1 MPSARTAPS
10 PSSPALLGRPRPSA
24 WSPGTC
30 CSAPAPEIQ
39 KSKNLARRH
48 SQMIIDE
55 NQKVHS
61 ELDCKMQDLELK
73 SKKLDELAVR
83 SESDR
88 RNLEKEK
95 EKNMIKAKYLK
106 MATLEQQKTDENV
119 LKLVEKHKLTGAEQ
133 FFLTNKSRAATPV
146 H

>member
-1 MPSARTAPS
+1 M
-10 PSSPALLGRPRPSA
+10 
-24 WSPGTC
+24 
-30 CSAPAPEIQ
+30 Q
-39 KSKNLARRH
+39 QLARRH

-55 NQKVHS
+55 NQKVRS

-95 EKNMIKAKYLK
+95 EKVRAKCL
-106 MATLEQQKTDENV
+106 
-119 LKLVEKHKLTGAEQ
+119 
-133 FFLTNKSRAATPV
+133 P
-146 H
+146 

>member
-1 MPSARTAPS
+1 
-10 PSSPALLGRPRPSA
+10 
-24 WSPGTC
+24 
-30 CSAPAPEIQ
+30 
-39 KSKNLARRH
+39 
-48 SQMIIDE
+48 MIIDE

-119 LKLVEKHKLTGAEQ
+119 LKLVEKHKEQ
-133 FFLTNKSRAATPV
+133 SSSS
-146 H
+146 

>member
-1 MPSARTAPS
+1 
-10 PSSPALLGRPRPSA
+10 
-24 WSPGTC
+24 
-30 CSAPAPEIQ
+30 
-39 KSKNLARRH
+39 
-48 SQMIIDE
+48 MIIDE

-95 EKNMIKAKYLK
+95 EKVRAKCL
-106 MATLEQQKTDENV
+106 
-119 LKLVEKHKLTGAEQ
+119 
-133 FFLTNKSRAATPV
+133 P
-146 H
+146 